1 MKRTV
6 KQWCLQKG
14 YNWYGPGV
22 HGNCHYDYK
31 IILADGRK
39 AFFRT
44 AHGRSSV
51 VRMYQTRH
59 GEFAVFPVF
68 SQVIGKKEMS
78 LAQFEKVLNWVEAWL
93 AGDCRQFHA

>member
-1 MKRTV
+1 
-6 KQWCLQKG
+6 
-14 YNWYGPGV
+14 
-22 HGNCHYDYK
+22 
-31 IILADGRK
+31 
-39 AFFRT
+39 
-44 AHGRSSV
+44 